1 MTSGVT
7 AAPAPGQYELSLLR
21 SLEAEAIHIIREVAA
36 EF

>member
-1 MTSGVT
+1 MTEQVL
-7 AAPAPGQYELSLLR
+7 AQPRAGQYELSQLL